1 MQYYPQRSKGFAIDY
16 DLAEELGIEDEYLE
30 WEEAQND
37 MPLLETIEDKFGVEP
52 ERITVFEYSKGGYVQ
67 SLQGF
72 DYDAT
77 YVLFDTNAEK
87 CQPENWDNLINFL
100 EEKDID
106 VIEGSR
112 AELGQRLLHTIIK
125 AYKTSTPEFIVTMEI
140 VIVVM
145 IFVILLLHKEDK

>member
-37 MPLLETIEDKFGVEP
+37 MPLLETFEDKFGVEP
-52 ERITVFEYSKGGYVQ
+52 ERITIFEYSKGGYVQ

-77 YVLFDTNAEK
+77 YVLFDANAEK
-87 CQPENWDNLINFL
+87 CQPENWDNLINLL

-106 VIEGSR
+106 VIEGSW
-112 AELGQRLLHTIIK
+112 AELG
-125 AYKTSTPEFIVTMEI
+125 
-140 VIVVM
+140 
-145 IFVILLLHKEDK
+145 